1 MVRELSGI
9 HEKVSFEENQ
19 SILLYLNREPE
30 SYDTH
35 WHAAG
40 EIVMPIENSY
50 SVSVSGQTYEL
61 QERDIFFI
69 PPGELHQ
76 LISRPTGVR
85 LIFMFDI
92 ALISTMQDFSAI
104 TPVLSQP
111 ILISPTR
118 YGEIHESSV
127 GLLNRIIEE
136 YSNPAAPLRQSMI
149 YSYLIQF
156 FVQIGRLHI
165 RTDLLFPDVR
175 TNKQMEYFD
184 KMNTV
189 VNYINNNYT
198 EDITLEK
205 MASLA
210 GFSKFHF
217 SRLFKQFTE
226 HSFYAYLN
234 QRRVKAAET
243 LLLNPN
249 ISVTDVAL
257 QSGFSSISTFNRVFR
272 AAKECTP
279 SEYKAYYQ
287 HQGKKIRMY

>member
-9 HEKVSFEENQ
+9 HEKVSFEANR
-19 SILLYLNREPE
+19 SILLHLNHESE

-35 WHAAG
+35 WHTAG
-40 EIVMPIENSY
+40 EIIMPITNSY
-50 SVSVSGQTYEL
+50 SVAVSGQTYEL

-76 LISRPTGVR
+76 LISRPNGLR
-85 LIFMFDI
+85 LILMFDTTP
-92 ALISTMQDFSAI
+92 ISVMRDASTISVV
-104 TPVLSQP
+104 PLQP
-111 ILISPTR
+111 ILISPNH
-118 YGEIHESSV
+118 YSEIHEASV
-127 GLLNRIIEE
+127 RLLNQMIEE
-136 YSNPAAPLRQSMI
+136 ENDSTQPLRQSMM

-156 FVQIGRLHI
+156 FVQLGRLHA
-165 RTDLLFPDVR
+165 RKDLLFPDVR

-198 EDITLEK
+198 ENITLEK

-217 SRLFKQFTE
+217 SRLFKQFTDQ
-226 HSFYAYLN
+226 SFYAYLN

-243 LLLNPN
+243 LLLNPTLS
-249 ISVTDVAL
+249 ITDVAL

-279 SEYKAYYQ
+279 SEYKAYHQ
-287 HQGKKIRMY
+287 HQGKRIKMT